1 MNPRNGS
8 LRWRRLVNNA
18 ALAGAAAATLLAV
31 VPLVGTVYFVV
42 VRGLPALNIEF
53 LTQLPRPVGEP
64 GGGVGNA
71 IVGSLT
77 VIGLASLLSVPV
89 GVGAGIY
96 LSEFG
101 RNRFG
106 SLVRFVADVLTGVPS
121 IVIGIFIY
129 IMVVLRMKHFSALA
143 GGLALAVI
151 MVPIVTRTTE
161 EMLRLVP
168 VTLRE
173 AALAL
178 GAPYWKVV
186 TGVALRSAR
195 GGIITG
201 VMLAVARVAG
211 ETAPLLMTALNNN
224 FWHRGITD
232 QVSTLPVVVFT
243 YATTPFED
251 LNAKAWAASLVL
263 LAMVLGLSLLAR
275 LFTGGRRVVWRR

>member
-1 MNPRNGS
+1 MNAEARR
-8 LRWRRLVNNA
+8 LRWRRLA
-18 ALAGAAAATLLAV
+18 SALALAGAAASTALAL
-31 VPLVGTVYFVV
+31 VPLISTVYFVLT
-42 VRGLPALNIEF
+42 RGLPALNLAF
-53 LTQLPRPVGEP
+53 LTQLPRPVGET
-64 GGGVGNA
+64 GGGVANA
-71 IVGSLT
+71 IVGSL
-77 VIGLASLLSVPV
+77 VVVGLASLVSVPI

-101 RNRFG
+101 RNRLG

-121 IVIGIFIY
+121 IVVGIFIY
-129 IMVVLRMKHFSALA
+129 ITVVLTMKRFSALA

-151 MVPIVTRTTE
+151 MVPVVTRTTE

-173 AALAL
+173 AGLAL
-178 GAPYWKVV
+178 GAPYWRVV
-186 TGVALRSAR
+186 TGIVLRSAR

-201 VMLAVARVAG
+201 IMLAIARVAG
-211 ETAPLLMTALNNN
+211 ETAPLLLTSLSNN

-232 QVSTLPVVVFT
+232 QIATLPVIIFS
-243 YATTPFED
+243 YATTPYED

-263 LAMVLGLSLLAR
+263 LAMVLTMSLLAR